1 MGIEDWQFH
10 HAFTL
15 SDTPW
20 GTVQIIRIM
29 PRQGDPWGALA
40 PLRDTPWGKLIP
52 QVSGEAYSHALHGHI
67 VPLMREIG
75 PAPQYLLKQLPGEF
89 RRCASASQC
98 LTFKPHSCQPCARM
112 PACYSPPGV
121 DGIAAGVAQAWRDGC
136 YVVVVVGDEFS
147 L

>member
-1 MGIEDWQFH
+1 MPIEDWHYH

-20 GTVQIIRIM
+20 GTVQIIRIL
-29 PRQGDPWGALA
+29 PREGNPWG
-40 PLRDTPWGKLIP
+40 PLGVLKDTPWGKLIP
-52 QVSGEAYSHALHGHI
+52 EVSGEAYSHALHGHI

-75 PAPQYLLKQLPGEF
+75 PAPQHLLKQIPEDF
-89 RRCASASQC
+89 RRCASAKQC
-98 LTFKPHSCQPCARM
+98 LNFAAHTCHPCRKM
-112 PACYSPPGV
+112 PECYTPPGV
-121 DGIAAGVAQAWRDGC
+121 DGIAAPVAQAWRDGS